1 MRLLIADDE
10 SVIRKGLLSLDWTSI
25 GIEEVLSASNGAEAK
40 RILLSQPVDIGIFD
54 IRMPG
59 MTGIELAQMHKKY
72 SLDMAIVIL
81 SGFSEFEYA
90 REAIRSGVYEY
101 LLKPVSPREILQT
114 IAEVKNRLEQER
126 YQKQLVRE
134 HERSEGT
141 FDTVTQVRNRF
152 PRVSKVVMEMLT
164 DMAQEFA
171 EPITLN
177 ELSEKYY
184 FTTSYVSK
192 KIKQETGYSFV
203 NILNAIRL
211 MNAAKLLQ
219 EGERINIVCEKSG
232 FRDQRYFSQVFKKAF
247 GCSLSEYKKADQKL
261 SDIRFPVIL
270 ENAAGGQVGLSL

>member
-1 MRLLIADDE
+1 M
-10 SVIRKGLLSLDWTSI
+10 
-25 GIEEVLSASNGAEAK
+25 
-40 RILLSQPVDIGIFD
+40 PV
-54 IRMPG
+54 R
-59 MTGIELAQMHKKY
+59 Q
-72 SLDMAIVIL
+72 S
-81 SGFSEFEYA
+81 
-90 REAIRSGVYEY
+90 RSGVYEY

-184 FTTSYVSK
+184 FTTSLCIEEDKAGDGLFFCEYPK
-192 KIKQETGYSFV
+192 RY
-203 NILNAIRL
+203 RL
-211 MNAAKLLQ
+211 MNAGKTS
-219 EGERINIVCEKSG
+219 SG
-232 FRDQRYFSQVFKKAF
+232 RRKNQY
-247 GCSLSEYKKADQKL
+247 CM
-261 SDIRFPVIL
+261 
-270 ENAAGGQVGLSL
+270 